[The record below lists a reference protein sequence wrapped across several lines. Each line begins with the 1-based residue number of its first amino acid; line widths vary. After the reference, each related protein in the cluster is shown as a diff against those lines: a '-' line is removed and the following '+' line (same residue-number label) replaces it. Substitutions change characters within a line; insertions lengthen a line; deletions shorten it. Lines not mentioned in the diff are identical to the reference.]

1 LLSSFNH
8 SFVLAFKI
16 ILIINLFFA
25 SLAFSDVIEIENN
38 ELKSLLQKRIPLI
51 DIRRDDE
58 WKSTGILENSI
69 LMTFFDKNGK
79 ANTNEWLKELN
90 KIAKKNE
97 PVILICRT
105 GRRTGIISKF
115 LSEEVG
121 YRLIYDVTDGIT
133 DWIKKG
139 NTVVNPY

>member
-1 LLSSFNH
+1 MKLY
-8 SFVLAFKI
+8 AFKI
-16 ILIINLFFA
+16 ILIINVLVA
-25 SLAFSDVIEIENN
+25 SFAFSDVIEIGNI
-38 ELKSLLQKRIPLI
+38 ELKSLLQKNIPLI
-51 DIRRDDE
+51 DIRRKDE
-58 WKSTGILENSI
+58 WKSTGIVENSI

-90 KIAKKNE
+90 KIANKND

-115 LSEEVG
+115 LSEKVG

-139 NTVVNPY
+139 NTVVNP

>member
-1 LLSSFNH
+1 MKL
-8 SFVLAFKI
+8 LAFKI
-16 ILIINLFFA
+16 ILIINVLFA
-25 SLAFSDVIEIENN
+25 SLAFSDVIEIGNI
-38 ELKSLLQKRIPLI
+38 ELKSLLQKKIPLI
-51 DIRRDDE
+51 DIRRKDE
-58 WKSTGILENSI
+58 WKSTGIVENSI

-90 KIAKKNE
+90 KIAKKND

-115 LSEEVG
+115 LSEKVG
-121 YRLIYDVTDGIT
+121 YNLIYDVTDGIT

-139 NTVVNPY
+139 NTVVNP

>member
-1 LLSSFNH
+1 MKL
-8 SFVLAFKI
+8 LAFKI
-16 ILIINLFFA
+16 ILIINSFFA

-51 DIRRDDE
+51 DIRREDE

-115 LSEEVG
+115 LSEKVG
-121 YRLIYDVTDGIT
+121 YRLIYDVTDGIN

-139 NTVVNPY
+139 NTVVNP

>member
-1 LLSSFNH
+1 MKLY
-8 SFVLAFKI
+8 AFKI
-16 ILIINLFFA
+16 ILIINVLVA
-25 SLAFSDVIEIENN
+25 SFAFSDVIEIGNI
-38 ELKSLLQKRIPLI
+38 ELKSLLQKKIPLI
-51 DIRRDDE
+51 DIRREDE
-58 WKSTGILENSI
+58 WKSTGIVENSI

-90 KIAKKNE
+90 KIAKKND

-115 LSEEVG
+115 LSEKVG

>member
-1 LLSSFNH
+1 MKFL
-8 SFVLAFKI
+8 VFKI
-16 ILIINLFFA
+16 ILIINVLFA
-25 SLAFSDVIEIENN
+25 SLALSDVIEIGNI
-38 ELKSLLQKRIPLI
+38 ELKSLLQKKIPLI
-51 DIRRDDE
+51 DIRRKDE
-58 WKSTGILENSI
+58 WKSTGIVENSI

-90 KIAKKNE
+90 KIAKKND

-115 LSEEVG
+115 LSEKVG
-121 YRLIYDVTDGIT
+121 YNLIYDVTDGIT

-139 NTVVNPY
+139 NTVVNP

>member
-1 LLSSFNH
+1 MKQY
-8 SFVLAFKI
+8 AFKI
-16 ILIINLFFA
+16 ILIINLLVA
-25 SLAFSDVIEIENN
+25 SFAFSDVIEIGNI
-38 ELKSLLQKRIPLI
+38 ELKSLLQKKIPLI
-51 DIRRDDE
+51 DIRRKDE
-58 WKSTGILENSI
+58 WKSTGIVENSI

-90 KIAKKNE
+90 KIANKND

-115 LSEEVG
+115 LSEKVG

>member
-1 LLSSFNH
+1 MKLY
-8 SFVLAFKI
+8 AFKI
-16 ILIINLFFA
+16 ILIINVLVA
-25 SLAFSDVIEIENN
+25 SFAFSDVIEIGNI
-38 ELKSLLQKRIPLI
+38 ELKSLLQKKIPLI
-51 DIRRDDE
+51 DIRRKDE
-58 WKSTGILENSI
+58 WKSTGIVENSI
-69 LMTFFDKNGK
+69 LMTFFDKNGN
-79 ANTNEWLKELN
+79 ANTNVWLKELN
-90 KIAKKNE
+90 KIANKND

-115 LSEEVG
+115 LSEKVG

>member
-1 LLSSFNH
+1 MKLF
-8 SFVLAFKI
+8 AFKI
-16 ILIINLFFA
+16 ILIINILFA
-25 SLAFSDVIEIENN
+25 SLAFSDVIEIGNV
-38 ELKSLLQKRIPLI
+38 ELKSLLQKKIPLI
-51 DIRRDDE
+51 DIRRKDE
-58 WKSTGILENSI
+58 WKSTGIVENSI

-90 KIAKKNE
+90 NIANKND

-115 LSEEVG
+115 LSEKVG

-139 NTVVNPY
+139 NAVVNP

>member
-1 LLSSFNH
+1 MKLY
-8 SFVLAFKI
+8 AFKI
-16 ILIINLFFA
+16 ILIINLLVAPFA
-25 SLAFSDVIEIENN
+25 FPDVIEIGNI
-38 ELKSLLQKRIPLI
+38 ELKSLLQKKIPLI
-51 DIRRDDE
+51 DIRRKDE
-58 WKSTGILENSI
+58 WKSTGIVENSI

-79 ANTNEWLKELN
+79 ANTNEWLKELT
-90 KIAKKNE
+90 KIANKND

-115 LSEEVG
+115 LSEKVG

>member
-1 LLSSFNH
+1 MKLY
-8 SFVLAFKI
+8 AFKI
-16 ILIINLFFA
+16 ILIINVLVA
-25 SLAFSDVIEIENN
+25 SFAFSDVIEIGNI
-38 ELKSLLQKRIPLI
+38 ELKSLLQKKIPLI
-51 DIRRDDE
+51 DIRRKDE
-58 WKSTGILENSI
+58 WKSTGIVENSI

-90 KIAKKNE
+90 KIANKND

-115 LSEEVG
+115 LSEKVG
-121 YRLIYDVTDGIT
+121 YKLIYDVTDGIT

>member
-1 LLSSFNH
+1 MKLY
-8 SFVLAFKI
+8 AFKI
-16 ILIINLFFA
+16 ILIINVLVA
-25 SLAFSDVIEIENN
+25 SFAFSDVIEIGNI
-38 ELKSLLQKRIPLI
+38 ELKSLLQKKIPLI
-51 DIRRDDE
+51 DIRRKDE
-58 WKSTGILENSI
+58 WKSTGIVENSI

-79 ANTNEWLKELN
+79 ANTNEWLTELN
-90 KIAKKNE
+90 KIVKKND

-115 LSEEVG
+115 LSEKVG

>member
-1 LLSSFNH
+1 MTHPSQIVILVKILLKF
-8 SFVLAFKI
+8 F
-16 ILIINLFFA
+16 LIKLF
-25 SLAFSDVIEIENN
+25 
-38 ELKSLLQKRIPLI
+38 LLQKKIPLI
-51 DIRRDDE
+51 DIRRKDE
-58 WKSTGILENSI
+58 WKSTGIVENSI

-90 KIAKKNE
+90 KIANKND

-115 LSEEVG
+115 LSEKVG

>member
-1 LLSSFNH
+1 MKL
-8 SFVLAFKI
+8 LAFKI
-16 ILIINLFFA
+16 ILIINVLVA
-25 SLAFSDVIEIENN
+25 SLAFSDVIEIGNI
-38 ELKSLLQKRIPLI
+38 ELKSLLQKKIPLI
-51 DIRRDDE
+51 DIRRKDE
-58 WKSTGILENSI
+58 WKSTGIVENSI

-90 KIAKKNE
+90 KIAKKND

-115 LSEEVG
+115 LSEKVG

-139 NTVVNPY
+139 NTVVNP

>member
-1 LLSSFNH
+1 MKS
-8 SFVLAFKI
+8 LAFKI
-16 ILIINLFFA
+16 ILIINVFFA
-25 SLAFSDVIEIENN
+25 SLAFSDVIEIGNI
-38 ELKSLLQKRIPLI
+38 ELKSLLQKKIPLI
-51 DIRRDDE
+51 DIRRKDE
-58 WKSTGILENSI
+58 WKSTGIVENSI

-90 KIAKKNE
+90 KIAKKND

-105 GRRTGIISKF
+105 GRRTGIISNF
-115 LSEEVG
+115 LSEKVG

-139 NTVVNPY
+139 NTVVNP

>member
-1 LLSSFNH
+1 MKLF
-8 SFVLAFKI
+8 AFKI
-16 ILIINLFFA
+16 ILIINVLCA
-25 SLAFSDVIEIENN
+25 PLAFSDVIEIGNI
-38 ELKSLLQKRIPLI
+38 ELKSLLQKNIPLI
-51 DIRRDDE
+51 DIRRKDE
-58 WKSTGILENSI
+58 WKSTGIVENSI

-90 KIAKKNE
+90 KIANKND

-115 LSEEVG
+115 LSEKVG

-139 NTVVNPY
+139 NTVVNP

>member
-1 LLSSFNH
+1 MVASF
-8 SFVLAFKI
+8 
-16 ILIINLFFA
+16 
-25 SLAFSDVIEIENN
+25 AFSDVIEIGNI
-38 ELKSLLQKRIPLI
+38 ELKSLLQKNIPLI
-51 DIRRDDE
+51 DIRRKDE
-58 WKSTGILENSI
+58 WKSTGIVENSI

-90 KIAKKNE
+90 KIANKND

-115 LSEEVG
+115 LSEKVG

-133 DWIKKG
+133 DWIKTG
-139 NTVVNPY
+139 NTAVNPY

>member
-1 LLSSFNH
+1 MKLY
-8 SFVLAFKI
+8 AFKI
-16 ILIINLFFA
+16 ILIINLLVAPFA
-25 SLAFSDVIEIENN
+25 FPDVIEIGNI
-38 ELKSLLQKRIPLI
+38 ELKSLLQKKIPLI
-51 DIRRDDE
+51 DIRRKDE
-58 WKSTGILENSI
+58 WKSTGIVENSI

-90 KIAKKNE
+90 KIANKND

-115 LSEEVG
+115 LSEKVG
-121 YRLIYDVTDGIT
+121 YKLIYDVTDGIT

>member
-1 LLSSFNH
+1 MKL
-8 SFVLAFKI
+8 LAFKI
-16 ILIINLFFA
+16 ILIINSFFV
-25 SLAFSDVIEIENN
+25 SLAFSDVIEIGNN
-38 ELKSLLQKRIPLI
+38 ELKSLLQKKIPLI
-51 DIRRDDE
+51 DIRRKDE
-58 WKSTGILENSI
+58 WKSTGIVENSI

-90 KIAKKNE
+90 KIANKND

-115 LSEEVG
+115 LSEKVG
-121 YRLIYDVTDGIT
+121 YSLIYDVTDGIT

>member
-1 LLSSFNH
+1 MKLY
-8 SFVLAFKI
+8 AFKI
-16 ILIINLFFA
+16 ILIINVLVA
-25 SLAFSDVIEIENN
+25 SFAFSDVIEIGNI
-38 ELKSLLQKRIPLI
+38 ELKSLLQKKIPLI
-51 DIRRDDE
+51 DIRRKDE
-58 WKSTGILENSI
+58 WKSTGIVENSI

-90 KIAKKNE
+90 KIANKND

-105 GRRTGIISKF
+105 GRRTGIIAKF
-115 LSEEVG
+115 LSEKVG

>member
-1 LLSSFNH
+1 MKL
-8 SFVLAFKI
+8 LAFKI
-16 ILIINLFFA
+16 ILIINSFFV

-51 DIRRDDE
+51 DIRREDE
-58 WKSTGILENSI
+58 WKSTGIVENSI

-90 KIAKKNE
+90 KIANKND

-115 LSEEVG
+115 LSEKVG

>member
-1 LLSSFNH
+1 MKL
-8 SFVLAFKI
+8 LAFKI
-16 ILIINLFFA
+16 ILIINVLVA
-25 SLAFSDVIEIENN
+25 SFAFSDVIEIGNI
-38 ELKSLLQKRIPLI
+38 ELKSLLQKKIPLI
-51 DIRRDDE
+51 DIRRKDE
-58 WKSTGILENSI
+58 WKSTGIVENSI

-90 KIAKKNE
+90 KIANKND

-115 LSEEVG
+115 LSEKVG

>member
-1 LLSSFNH
+1 MKFY
-8 SFVLAFKI
+8 AFKL
-16 ILIINLFFA
+16 ILIINVLVA
-25 SLAFSDVIEIENN
+25 SFAFSDVIEIGNI
-38 ELKSLLQKRIPLI
+38 ELKSLLQKNIPLI
-51 DIRRDDE
+51 DIRRKDE
-58 WKSTGILENSI
+58 WKSTGIVENSI

-90 KIAKKNE
+90 KIANKNE

-115 LSEEVG
+115 LSEKVG

>member
-1 LLSSFNH
+1 MKLY
-8 SFVLAFKI
+8 AFKI
-16 ILIINLFFA
+16 ILIINVLVA
-25 SLAFSDVIEIENN
+25 SFAFSDVIEIGNI
-38 ELKSLLQKRIPLI
+38 ELKSLLQKKIPLI
-51 DIRRDDE
+51 DIRRKDE
-58 WKSTGILENSI
+58 WKSTGIVENSI

-90 KIAKKNE
+90 KIAKKND

-115 LSEEVG
+115 LSEKVG

-139 NTVVNPY
+139 NTVVNP

>member
-1 LLSSFNH
+1 MKLY
-8 SFVLAFKI
+8 AFKI
-16 ILIINLFFA
+16 ILIINVLVA
-25 SLAFSDVIEIENN
+25 SFAFSDVIEIGNI
-38 ELKSLLQKRIPLI
+38 ELKSLLQKKIPLI
-51 DIRRDDE
+51 DIRRKDE
-58 WKSTGILENSI
+58 WKSTGIVENSI

-90 KIAKKNE
+90 KIANKND

-105 GRRTGIISKF
+105 GRRTGIIAKF
-115 LSEEVG
+115 LSEKVG

-133 DWIKKG
+133 NWIKKG

>member
-1 LLSSFNH
+1 MKLY
-8 SFVLAFKI
+8 AFKI
-16 ILIINLFFA
+16 IIIINVLVA
-25 SLAFSDVIEIENN
+25 SFAFSDVIEIGNI
-38 ELKSLLQKRIPLI
+38 ELKSLLQKNIPLI
-51 DIRRDDE
+51 DIRRKDE
-58 WKSTGILENSI
+58 WKSTGIVENSI

-90 KIAKKNE
+90 KIAKKND

-115 LSEEVG
+115 LSEKVG

>member
-1 LLSSFNH
+1 MKL
-8 SFVLAFKI
+8 LAFKI

-25 SLAFSDVIEIENN
+25 SLAFSDVIEIGNI
-38 ELKSLLQKRIPLI
+38 ELKSLLQKNIPLI
-51 DIRRDDE
+51 DIRRKDE
-58 WKSTGILENSI
+58 WKSTGIVENSI

-90 KIAKKNE
+90 KIANKND

-115 LSEEVG
+115 LSEKIG

>member
-1 LLSSFNH
+1 MKLY
-8 SFVLAFKI
+8 AFKI
-16 ILIINLFFA
+16 ILIINVLIA
-25 SLAFSDVIEIENN
+25 SFAFSDVIEIGNI
-38 ELKSLLQKRIPLI
+38 ELKSLLQKNIPLI
-51 DIRRDDE
+51 DIRRKDE
-58 WKSTGILENSI
+58 WKSTGIVENSI

-90 KIAKKNE
+90 KIANKND

-115 LSEEVG
+115 LSEKVG

>member
-1 LLSSFNH
+1 MKLY
-8 SFVLAFKI
+8 AFKI
-16 ILIINLFFA
+16 ILIINVLVA
-25 SLAFSDVIEIENN
+25 SFAFSDVIEIGNF
-38 ELKSLLQKRIPLI
+38 ELKSLLQKKIPLI
-51 DIRRDDE
+51 DIRREDE
-58 WKSTGILENSI
+58 WKSTGIVENSI

-90 KIAKKNE
+90 KIANKND

-115 LSEEVG
+115 LSEKVG
-121 YRLIYDVTDGIT
+121 YKLIYDVTDGIT

>member
-1 LLSSFNH
+1 MKLY
-8 SFVLAFKI
+8 AFKI
-16 ILIINLFFA
+16 ILIINVLVA
-25 SLAFSDVIEIENN
+25 SFAFSDVIEIGNI
-38 ELKSLLQKRIPLI
+38 ELKSLLQKKIPLI
-51 DIRRDDE
+51 DIRRKDE
-58 WKSTGILENSI
+58 WKSTGIVKNSI

-90 KIAKKNE
+90 KIANKND

-115 LSEEVG
+115 LSEKVG
-121 YRLIYDVTDGIT
+121 YSLIYDVTDGIT

>member
-1 LLSSFNH
+1 MKLY
-8 SFVLAFKI
+8 AFKI
-16 ILIINLFFA
+16 ILIINLLVA
-25 SLAFSDVIEIENN
+25 SFAFSDVIEIGNI
-38 ELKSLLQKRIPLI
+38 ELKSLLQKKIPLI
-51 DIRRDDE
+51 DIRRKDE
-58 WKSTGILENSI
+58 WKSTGIVENSI

-79 ANTNEWLKELN
+79 VNTNEWLKELN
-90 KIAKKNE
+90 KIANKND

-115 LSEEVG
+115 LSEKVG

>member
-1 LLSSFNH
+1 MKL
-8 SFVLAFKI
+8 LAFKI
-16 ILIINLFFA
+16 ILIINVFFS
-25 SLAFSDVIEIENN
+25 SLAFSDVIEIGNIG
-38 ELKSLLQKRIPLI
+38 LKSLLQKKIPLI
-51 DIRRDDE
+51 DIRRKDE
-58 WKSTGILENSI
+58 WKSTGIVENSI

-90 KIAKKNE
+90 KIANKND

-115 LSEEVG
+115 LSEKVG

-139 NTVVNPY
+139 NTVVNP

>member
-1 LLSSFNH
+1 MKLY
-8 SFVLAFKI
+8 AFKI
-16 ILIINLFFA
+16 ILIINVLVA
-25 SLAFSDVIEIENN
+25 SFAFSDVIEIGNI
-38 ELKSLLQKRIPLI
+38 ELKSLLQKNIPLI
-51 DIRRDDE
+51 DIRRKDE
-58 WKSTGILENSI
+58 WKSTGIVENSI
-69 LMTFFDKNGK
+69 LLTFFDKNGK

-90 KIAKKNE
+90 KIANKND

-115 LSEEVG
+115 LSEKVG

>member
-1 LLSSFNH
+1 MKS
-8 SFVLAFKI
+8 LAFKI
-16 ILIINLFFA
+16 ILIINILVA
-25 SLAFSDVIEIENN
+25 SFAFSDVIEIGNI
-38 ELKSLLQKRIPLI
+38 ELKSLLQKKIPLI
-51 DIRRDDE
+51 DIRRKDE
-58 WKSTGILENSI
+58 WKSTGIVDNSI

-79 ANTNEWLKELN
+79 TNTNEWLKELN
-90 KIAKKNE
+90 KIANKND

-115 LSEEVG
+115 LSEKVG
-121 YRLIYDVTDGIT
+121 YSLIYDVTDGIT

>member
-1 LLSSFNH
+1 MKLY
-8 SFVLAFKI
+8 AFKI
-16 ILIINLFFA
+16 ILIINVLVA
-25 SLAFSDVIEIENN
+25 SFAFSDVIEIGNI
-38 ELKSLLQKRIPLI
+38 ELKSLLQKKIPLI
-51 DIRRDDE
+51 DIRREDE
-58 WKSTGILENSI
+58 WKSTGIVENSI

-79 ANTNEWLKELN
+79 ANTNEWLKELT
-90 KIAKKNE
+90 KIANKND

-115 LSEEVG
+115 LSEKVG
-121 YRLIYDVTDGIT
+121 YSLIYDVTEGIT

>member
-1 LLSSFNH
+1 MKS
-8 SFVLAFKI
+8 LAFKI
-16 ILIINLFFA
+16 ILIINVLFA
-25 SLAFSDVIEIENN
+25 SFAFSDVIEIGNI
-38 ELKSLLQKRIPLI
+38 ELKSLLQKKIPLI
-51 DIRRDDE
+51 DIRRKDE
-58 WKSTGILENSI
+58 WKSTGIVENSI

-79 ANTNEWLKELN
+79 AYTNEWLKELN
-90 KIAKKNE
+90 KIAKKND

-115 LSEEVG
+115 LSEKVG

-139 NTVVNPY
+139 NTVVNP

>member
-1 LLSSFNH
+1 MKFY
-8 SFVLAFKI
+8 AFKL
-16 ILIINLFFA
+16 ILIINVLVA
-25 SLAFSDVIEIENN
+25 SFAFSDVIEIGNI
-38 ELKSLLQKRIPLI
+38 ELKSLLQKNIPLI
-51 DIRRDDE
+51 DIRRKDE
-58 WKSTGILENSI
+58 WKSTGIVENSI

-90 KIAKKNE
+90 KIAKKND

-115 LSEEVG
+115 LSEKVG

-133 DWIKKG
+133 NWIKKG

>member
-1 LLSSFNH
+1 MKLY
-8 SFVLAFKI
+8 AFKI
-16 ILIINLFFA
+16 ILIINVLVA
-25 SLAFSDVIEIENN
+25 SFAFSDVIEIGNI
-38 ELKSLLQKRIPLI
+38 ELKSLLQKKIPLI
-51 DIRRDDE
+51 DIRREDE
-58 WKSTGILENSI
+58 WKSTGIVENSI

-90 KIAKKNE
+90 KIANKND

-115 LSEEVG
+115 LSEKVG
-121 YRLIYDVTDGIT
+121 YRLIYDVTNGIT

>member
-1 LLSSFNH
+1 LFAP
-8 SFVLAFKI
+8 FAFP
-16 ILIINLFFA
+16 
-25 SLAFSDVIEIENN
+25 DVIEIGNI
-38 ELKSLLQKRIPLI
+38 ELKSLLQKKIPLI
-51 DIRRDDE
+51 DIRRKDE
-58 WKSTGILENSI
+58 WKSTGIVENSI

-90 KIAKKNE
+90 KIAKKND

-115 LSEEVG
+115 LSEKVG

>member
-1 LLSSFNH
+1 MKLY
-8 SFVLAFKI
+8 AFKI
-16 ILIINLFFA
+16 ILIINVLVA
-25 SLAFSDVIEIENN
+25 SFAFSDVIEIGNI
-38 ELKSLLQKRIPLI
+38 ELKSLLQKKIPLI
-51 DIRRDDE
+51 DIRRKDE
-58 WKSTGILENSI
+58 WKSTGIVENSI

-79 ANTNEWLKELN
+79 ANTNKWLKELN
-90 KIAKKNE
+90 KIANKND

-115 LSEEVG
+115 LSEKVG